1 MLLYR
6 QLYASMSTQYDSRIL
21 IRLPRQF
28 HVALKSEAAESGVSL
43 NELCV
48 QALESRIVDAS
59 ASPKIAW
66 PLIDS
71 VLKSSL
77 APKLEAIILF
87 GSQARGDA
95 TPASD
100 TDLLLCVA
108 SSVPLTREL
117 YAEWD
122 RLTERH
128 PDALSRDWSPHFCRL
143 PASPEEAG
151 SLWFE
156 AAIDG
161 IVLWDRSLAV
171 SRFLASLRRYLLAG
185 GRTRRTAY
193 GVPYWVVS
201 DAKPQAG

>member
-1 MLLYR
+1 MH
-6 QLYASMSTQYDSRIL
+6 
-21 IRLPRQF
+21 P
-28 HVALKSEAAESGVSL
+28 GVSVTAETIRDFSGKVSFTPL
-43 NELCV
+43 P
-48 QALESRIVDAS
+48 QILES
-59 ASPKIAW
+59 
-66 PLIDS
+66 
-71 VLKSSL
+71 SL
-77 APKLEAIILF
+77 GAQLEAIVLF
-87 GSQARGDA
+87 GSQARGEA
-95 TPASD
+95 TTGSD
-100 TDLLLCVA
+100 TDLLFCVS
-108 SSVPLTREL
+108 SSVQLTREL

-122 RLTERH
+122 RLAERH

-143 PASPEEAG
+143 PASPEDAG

-201 DAKPQAG
+201 DAKPQAR

>member
-1 MLLYR
+1 MKHGED
-6 QLYASMSTQYDSRIL
+6 DSKIL
-21 IRLPRQF
+21 IRLPRRL
-28 HVALKSEAAESGVSL
+28 HLALKSQAAKAGVSL
-43 NELCV
+43 NEFCV
-48 QALESRIVDAS
+48 QALELRLLDSGALPRI
-59 ASPKIAW
+59 PR
-66 PLIDS
+66 PFTES
-71 VLKSSL
+71 VLNSSL

-128 PDALSRDWSPHFCRL
+128 PDGISRDWSPHFCRL
-143 PASPEEAG
+143 PASPEDAG
-151 SLWFE
+151 SIWYE